1 MKTLEKHVQSLGD
14 PPFALPNNWQVVL
27 KINSNINGR
36 WWIDLHYAKA
46 FLNSIIR
53 FSLFSQFSE
62 SFFTTCYYKSLI
74 SKKNILQSYVYEC
87 QIWGFLPKF
96 LESLQRFLHQY
107 ARCNLFGN
115 EKQTQ
120 LNFNKMLELH
130 PYLNPKYNQPL
141 NPSRSI
147 IFNFENQHS
156 PINFSLHIFETST
169 LNKEQKHIFTLL
181 TSTNIGF
188 HMLQGPLGS
197 GKFFLWSI

>member
-1 MKTLEKHVQSLGD
+1 
-14 PPFALPNNWQVVL
+14 
-27 KINSNINGR
+27 
-36 WWIDLHYAKA
+36 
-46 FLNSIIR
+46 
-53 FSLFSQFSE
+53 
-62 SFFTTCYYKSLI
+62 
-74 SKKNILQSYVYEC
+74 
-87 QIWGFLPKF
+87 
-96 LESLQRFLHQY
+96 
-107 ARCNLFGN
+107 
-115 EKQTQ
+115 
-120 LNFNKMLELH
+120 MLELH

-197 GKFFLWSI
+197 GKFFL